1 MSILTLVTHIRAPRE
16 RCFDLARSVELH
28 VDSTS
33 RTGERAVAGV
43 TTGLL
48 GPGEQ
53 VTWRARHL
61 GVWQTLTSRMTIF
74 DPPVH
79 FRDAM
84 VKGAFARFDHDHFF
98 EQAGDTCLMRDVFDF
113 ASPLGALGRLVDRVF
128 LDRYLER
135 FLVERNELIRQVA
148 ESERWRRYLPSSSW

>member
-1 MSILTLVTHIRAPRE
+1 MGVLRLITRIRAPRE
-16 RCFDLARSVELH
+16 RCFDLARSMELH
-28 VDSTS
+28 MDSTS
-33 RTGERAVAGV
+33 RTGERAIAGV

-74 DPPVH
+74 DPPHH
-79 FRDAM
+79 FRDSM
-84 VKGAFARFDHDHFF
+84 VEGAFARFDHDHFF
-98 EQAGDTCLMRDVFDF
+98 EQEGEICVMRDVFDF

-128 LDRYLER
+128 LDGYLER
-135 FLVERNELIRQVA
+135 FLVERNELIRQAA
-148 ESERWRRYLPSSSW
+148 ESEAWRRYLPGSR